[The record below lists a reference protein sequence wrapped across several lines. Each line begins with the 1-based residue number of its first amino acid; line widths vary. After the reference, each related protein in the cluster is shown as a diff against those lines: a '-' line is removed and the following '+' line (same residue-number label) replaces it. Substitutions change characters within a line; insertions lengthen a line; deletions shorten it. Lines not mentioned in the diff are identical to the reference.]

1 MYNAFFG
8 FRERPFQLV
17 PNPAY
22 LFLSKCH
29 EEALAHLVYAIS
41 HGDGFVEIIGE
52 VGTGKTTLCRVFLEH
67 LDDSTEAAY
76 IINPKLN
83 AVQLLKAINDEFAI
97 DSGPD
102 TIKELI
108 DALNGFLLQKR
119 KEGKNVLLLID
130 EAQNLTQEVLEQL
143 RLLSNL
149 ETNTQKLLQIILV
162 GQPELDDMLHSYQ
175 LRQLGQRITLSC
187 HLRPLSFKETREY
200 IQHRIH
206 IASAR
211 PDLKFTSAAFR
222 GIYKYSGGL
231 PRLINIVC
239 DRALLTAFGYNQ
251 FKITGAI
258 AKGAVREL
266 QGKGNEWHNRLGDRE
281 KWIAALSVTFVV
293 MLLVVLFR
301 SGIIDRL
308 PGQWAGHTAA
318 PTRQPVIGSPQIPG
332 IQTAP
337 EQSQTIDKMDPDSGA
352 SPAEEENVSQ
362 AAEVVAA
369 VLPQRHEAVVG
380 LPNNLKELLQDLES
394 VPSRVAAA
402 KAALALWGAEADI
415 EKFQDFPDEQTFFQ
429 LVCKQN
435 DLLVRRFEGNL
446 GLLENIDLPAVL
458 RLELSEGLEPKY
470 LTLCKIRGGVVTLC
484 GVGENFGLEV
494 EAAELLKYWPGVA
507 FVPWKNFMNIS
518 GTIPEDTDDD
528 SVRALKAFLREIG
541 FTGIDDTPY
550 YDERTRL
557 AIISIQEK
565 YRIHVDGVVGSSTK
579 VVLYNEKKSL
589 PIPRILEND

>member
-83 AVQLLKAINDEFAI
+83 GLQLLKAINDEFGI

-108 DALNGFLLQKR
+108 DGLNGFLLQKS
-119 KEGKNVLLLID
+119 KEEKTVILLID
-130 EAQNLTQEVLEQL
+130 EAQNLSLEVLEQL

-149 ETNTQKLLQIILV
+149 ETNTSKLLQIILV
-162 GQPELDDMLHSYQ
+162 GQSELDDMLHSYK

-187 HLRPLSFKETREY
+187 HLTPLSFKETREY
-200 IQHRIH
+200 IRHRIH

-211 PDLKFTSAAFR
+211 PDLKFTYAALR
-222 GIYKYSGGL
+222 GIYRYSGGL

-239 DRALLTAFGYNQ
+239 DRALLIAFGYNQ

-258 AKGAVREL
+258 VRGAVREL
-266 QGKGNEWHNRLGDRE
+266 QGKGNEWYNRIRNRG
-281 KWIAALSVTFVV
+281 KWFAALSVALGVI
-293 MLLVVLFR
+293 LLVVLFR
-301 SGIIDRL
+301 SGIIDRRPGQLVGDAAAPMRQQEVTSQQVFVL
-308 PGQWAGHTAA
+308 PGASEPSQSLSKTA
-318 PTRQPVIGSPQIPG
+318 R
-332 IQTAP
+332 
-337 EQSQTIDKMDPDSGA
+337 ESGVVLGEEEKVT
-352 SPAEEENVSQ
+352 PAE
-362 AAEVVAA
+362 EVVAA
-369 VLPQRHEAVVG
+369 VLPQEREVVAG
-380 LPNNLKELLQDLES
+380 MPNNLKKLLQDLES
-394 VPSRVAAA
+394 ASSRIAAA
-402 KAALALWGAEADI
+402 KAALSLWGAADI
-415 EKFQDFPDEQTFFQ
+415 EKFQDVPDEQRFFQ
-429 LVCKQN
+429 LACKQN
-435 DLLVRRFEGNL
+435 GLLVRHFQGNL

-458 RLELSEGLEPKY
+458 RLELSEGAEPRY
-470 LTLCKIRGGVVTLC
+470 LTLCKIRGDRVTLC

-494 EAAELLKYWPGVA
+494 EAAELLKFWYGVA
-507 FVPWKNFMNIS
+507 FVPWKNFMHIS

-528 SVRALKAFLREIG
+528 SIVALKAFLREIG
-541 FTGIDDTPY
+541 FTGIDETPY
-550 YDERTRL
+550 YDEQARL
-557 AIISIQEK
+557 AIIDIQDK
-565 YRIHVDGVVGSSTK
+565 YGIHVDGVVGSSTK
-579 VVLYNEKKSL
+579 IVLYNEKKSL
-589 PIPRILEND
+589 PIPRIVEND

>member
-29 EEALAHLVYAIS
+29 EEALAHLIYAVS

-76 IINPKLN
+76 IFNPKLN

-108 DALNGFLLQKR
+108 DVLNGFLLQRR
-119 KEGKNVLLLID
+119 KEGKNVVLLID

-162 GQPELDDMLHSYQ
+162 GQPELDDMLHSYK

-187 HLRPLSFKETREY
+187 HLRSLSFKETREY

-211 PDLKFTSAAFR
+211 SDLKFTSAAFR
-222 GIYKYSGGL
+222 EIYKYSGGL
-231 PRLINIVC
+231 PRLINIAC

-251 FKITGAI
+251 LKIAGAI
-258 AKGAVREL
+258 ARGAVREL
-266 QGKGNEWHNRLGDRE
+266 QGKGNEWHNQLVDRG
-281 KWIAALSVTFVV
+281 KWIVPLSVILVV
-293 MLLVVLFR
+293 MLLVILFR
-301 SGIIDRL
+301 PGIIDRL
-308 PGQWAGHTAA
+308 PGQWAGHPDA
-318 PTRQPVIGSPQIPG
+318 PTLQQVSDAPQVPM
-332 IQTAP
+332 IQEAP
-337 EQSQTIDKMDPDSGA
+337 EQSHTIDKMDSDSGA
-352 SPAEEENVSQ
+352 LPAEEENVSQ

-369 VLPQRHEAVVG
+369 FLSQSHEAVVS
-380 LPNNLKELLQDLES
+380 LPNNLKELLQDIES
-394 VPSRVAAA
+394 APSRIAAA
-402 KAALALWGAEADI
+402 KAALELWGVEVDI
-415 EKFQDFPDEQTFFQ
+415 EKFQDVPDEQTFFQ

-470 LTLCKIRGGVVTLC
+470 LTLCKIRGGMVTLC

-494 EAAELLKYWPGVA
+494 EAVELLKYWPGVA
-507 FVPWKNFMNIS
+507 FVPWKNFMNIY
-518 GTIPEDTDDD
+518 GIIPEDTDED
-528 SVRALKAFLREIG
+528 SIRALKAFLREIG
-541 FTGIDDTPY
+541 FAGIDDTPY
-550 YDERTRL
+550 YDERTRQ

-565 YRIHVDGVVGSSTK
+565 YRIHVDGVVGASTK
-579 VVLYNEKKSL
+579 IVLYNEKKSL

>member
-83 AVQLLKAINDEFAI
+83 AVQLLEAINDEFGI

-119 KEGKNVLLLID
+119 KEEKTVILLID

-239 DRALLTAFGYNQ
+239 DRALLTAFGDNQ

-258 AKGAVREL
+258 ARGAVREL
-266 QGKGNEWHNRLGDRE
+266 QGTGNEWHNRLGDRG
-281 KWIAALSVTFVV
+281 KWIAALSVTLVV

-308 PGQWAGHTAA
+308 PGQWAGPTAA
-318 PTRQPVIGSPQIPG
+318 PTRQPVIDSPQIPG
-332 IQTAP
+332 IQTATV
-337 EQSQTIDKMDPDSGA
+337 QSQSLDETDPHNGA
-352 SPAEEENVSQ
+352 LIEEGNVSQ

-369 VLPQRHEAVVG
+369 ALPPGHEAVVG

-394 VPSRVAAA
+394 APSRIAAA

-458 RLELSEGLEPKY
+458 RLELSEGQEPKY
-470 LTLCKIRGGVVTLC
+470 LTLCKIRGDMVTLC

-494 EAAELLKYWPGVA
+494 EAAELLKYWSGVV

-541 FTGIDDTPY
+541 FAGIDETPY
-550 YDERTRL
+550 YDEQTRQ

-565 YRIHVDGVVGSSTK
+565 YGIHVDGVVGSSTK

-589 PIPRILEND
+589 PIPRIVEND

>member
-29 EEALAHLVYAIS
+29 EEALAHMVYAIS

-67 LDDSTEAAY
+67 LDDNTEAAY

-83 AVQLLKAINDEFAI
+83 AVQLLKAINDEFGV

-108 DALNGFLLQKR
+108 DALNGFLLQEREEEKT
-119 KEGKNVLLLID
+119 VILLID
-130 EAQNLTQEVLEQL
+130 EAQNLSQEVLEQL

-149 ETNTQKLLQIILV
+149 ETNTKKLLQIILV

-187 HLRPLSFKETREY
+187 LLTPLSFKETREY

-222 GIYKYSGGL
+222 EIYRYSGGL

-251 FKITGAI
+251 FKISGAI
-258 AKGAVREL
+258 VRGAVREL
-266 QGKGNEWHNRLGDRE
+266 QGKGNEWHNRLRGMV
-281 KWIAALSVTFVV
+281 KWFAALSAVGVV

-308 PGQWAGHTAA
+308 SGQWAGHPAA
-318 PTRQPVIGSPQIPG
+318 PTQQPVVVSPQVPET
-332 IQTAP
+332 QTAT
-337 EQSQTIDKMDPDSGA
+337 EQSQSLDKTDPDNGVA
-352 SPAEEENVSQ
+352 LVEEENISQ
-362 AAEVVAA
+362 AAEVVEA
-369 VLPQRHEAVVG
+369 VLPQEHEAVVV
-380 LPNNLKELLQDLES
+380 LPNNLKELLLDLES
-394 VPSRVAAA
+394 APSRIAAA
-402 KAALALWGAEADI
+402 KAALGLWGAEADI
-415 EKFQDFPDEQTFFQ
+415 ENFQDFPDEQTFFQ

-470 LTLCKIRGGVVTLC
+470 LTLCKIRGGMVTLC

-507 FVPWKNFMNIS
+507 FVPWKNFMNIF

-528 SVRALKAFLREIG
+528 SVRALKVFLREIG
-541 FTGIDDTPY
+541 FAGIDDTPY
-550 YDERTRL
+550 YDEQTRQ

-565 YRIHVDGVVGSSTK
+565 HRIHVDGVIGSSTK
-579 VVLYNEKKSL
+579 IVLYNEKKSL
-589 PIPRILEND
+589 PIPRIVEND